1 MKTKNFFILFSV
13 VFAMVAMLILTIQ
26 GGAKVGFAQN
36 VFEIKT
42 FSTKNGGRVCVKVDP
57 VTKCLKEAVLCET
70 LMPRTDGIPVK
81 EILLAKDGPVE
92 YVAIPNNPCQNFVFD
107 NGKGNTI
114 YYCSGGYCYPE

>member
-13 VFAMVAMLILTIQ
+13 VFAIL
-26 GGAKVGFAQN
+26 GGAKVGFAQGF
-36 VFEIKT
+36 FEIKT
-42 FSTKNGGRVCVKVDP
+42 FTTKNGGRVCVKVDP

-70 LMPRTDGIPVK
+70 LMPRTDGVPVK
-81 EILLAKDGPVE
+81 EILRAKDRPVE

-107 NGKGNTI
+107 NGKGNTT